1 MDVDQKGI
9 GAPIA
14 LFHPTH
20 SIIEQIVDAASLDG
34 LNELAAQMDIER
46 EPLDKSRLS
55 YQAASS
61 SAARCYEPFDAV
73 FG

>member
-1 MDVDQKGI
+1 M
-9 GAPIA
+9 
-14 LFHPTH
+14 
-20 SIIEQIVDAASLDG
+20 DAASLDG